1 MWVLRVFVDTIEK
14 VRFEFNEYA
23 DLAEFLNS
31 LTETI
36 VNKNWSIS
44 IEREDY

>member
-1 MWVLRVFVDTIEK
+1 MWVLRVFVDSVEK

-23 DLAEFLNS
+23 DLVEFQNT

-36 VNKNWSIS
+36 ATKNWSVG

>member
-1 MWVLRVFVDTIEK
+1 MWVLRIIADGIEK
-14 VRFEFNEYA
+14 VRFEFNDYA
-23 DLAEFLNS
+23 DLIEFQNT

-36 VNKNWSIS
+36 VTPNWSIS